1 MIGVS
6 SSNKSFRVLARY
18 LAEERNAEEQ
28 KRVAWA
34 TSRNLPTDD
43 PDLAARI
50 MRATAAQNVRVKDP
64 VYHLTLS
71 FDPADTVDRGAMERA
86 ADRVLEALHL
96 QEHQVLIVAHADRE
110 HAHMHLMVNRV
121 HPETGKVWSRWQD
134 YSTIQRVLREEE
146 EALGLRRVP
155 SSLERS
161 PAERDI
167 TNGLAEDLRT
177 YERLAEVSRERYT
190 TEMELSFAQA
200 RLAQFDAAVEHA
212 KKAFERLRGSFRAV
226 YRDPDG
232 ALISFLEAGGPQ
244 TGAVVRDLQE
254 RPERFGELRTAGR
267 TGWMGRSRTDD
278 ADAREA
284 ARSAATV
291 ARELLD
297 AEEASR
303 VAMARAWN
311 GRQQSAAPGVD
322 DGSDDD
328 ENARAAVRRD
338 IEGSQSRLSKL
349 RDEEQRAPNFHLLER
364 ALARGLWELSPPEFN
379 RLRLVVTGAQFSL
392 ARKLR
397 HMAQDVALGRD
408 DEM

>member
-71 FDPADTVDRGAMERA
+71 FDPGDNVDRAAMERV
-86 ADRVLEALHL
+86 ADRVLGALHL
-96 QEHQVLIVAHADRE
+96 QEHQVLMVAHGDRE

-134 YSTIQRVLREEE
+134 YPTIQRVLREEE

-155 SSLERS
+155 GSPERS
-161 PAERDI
+161 SAERDL
-167 TNGLAEDLRT
+167 TSGLAEDLRT
-177 YERLAEVSRERYT
+177 YERLVEVSRERYNA
-190 TEMELSFAQA
+190 ENELSAAQA
-200 RLAQFDAAVEHA
+200 RLTQLDTTSERT
-212 KKAFERLRGSFRAV
+212 KKAFERLRESFRAV
-226 YRDPDG
+226 YRDPDR
-232 ALISFLEAGGPQ
+232 ALISFLTAGGPE

-254 RPERFGELRTAGR
+254 RPERFGELCTAER
-267 TGWMGRSRTDD
+267 TGWMARMRTDD
-278 ADAREA
+278 AGAREA
-284 ARSAATV
+284 ARSAAAA
-291 ARELLD
+291 AREMLE

-303 VAMARAWN
+303 AAMARAWN
-311 GRQQSAAPGVD
+311 GRQQSPAPGVE

-328 ENARAAVRRD
+328 ASARAAVRRD
-338 IEGSQSRLSKL
+338 IEGSQSRLREL
-349 RDEEQRAPNFHLLER
+349 RDEEQRAPGLHLLER

-379 RLRLVVTGAQFSL
+379 RLRLVATGAQFSL

-397 HMAQDVALGRD
+397 HMAEDVALGRD